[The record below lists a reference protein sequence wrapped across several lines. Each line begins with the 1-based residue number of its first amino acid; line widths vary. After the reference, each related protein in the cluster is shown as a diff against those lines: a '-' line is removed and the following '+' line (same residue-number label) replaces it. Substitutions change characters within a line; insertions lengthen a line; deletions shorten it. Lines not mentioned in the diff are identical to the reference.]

1 MRPAPLLLTA
11 LSDKKRHSSW
21 NQIRQ
26 TANVPDAEINGR
38 LRRTALYAALQMT
51 TRGINSIILDPA
63 QTQVIPSL
71 EELQSRWQGAP
82 IEEIADIRRDYESDA
97 REIEA
102 LALEDVFAR
111 VRELV
116 VEDLDMM

>member
-1 MRPAPLLLTA
+1 
-11 LSDKKRHSSW
+11 
-21 NQIRQ
+21 
-26 TANVPDAEINGR
+26 
-38 LRRTALYAALQMT
+38 MT

-102 LALEDVFAR
+102 LALEDVFVR

>member
-1 MRPAPLLLTA
+1 
-11 LSDKKRHSSW
+11 
-21 NQIRQ
+21 
-26 TANVPDAEINGR
+26 
-38 LRRTALYAALQMT
+38 MT

-116 VEDLDMM
+116 VEDFDMM

>member
-1 MRPAPLLLTA
+1 
-11 LSDKKRHSSW
+11 
-21 NQIRQ
+21 
-26 TANVPDAEINGR
+26 
-38 LRRTALYAALQMT
+38 MT

>member
-1 MRPAPLLLTA
+1 
-11 LSDKKRHSSW
+11 
-21 NQIRQ
+21 
-26 TANVPDAEINGR
+26 
-38 LRRTALYAALQMT
+38 MT

-116 VEDLDMM
+116 VEDLDMV